1 MIHVSYSQ
9 TSQWIEALIEENF
22 KPCNLD
28 ERARNA
34 VKSLL
39 AKYNERLVRDSL
51 QKAVRQAKG
60 LARQENNSIC
70 EYLRDALEKDWLTQ
84 ICESYA
90 NPMID

>member
-1 MIHVSYSQ
+1 MSSSSLSDWV
-9 TSQWIEALIEENF
+9 EAIIEEHF

-28 ERARNA
+28 EMAKDA

-39 AKYNERLVRDSL
+39 TKYNERLVRDAL
-51 QKAVRQAKG
+51 HKAVRQAKG
-60 LARQENNSIC
+60 RARQEERQLC
-70 EYLRDALEKDWLTQ
+70 ELLKDALEKDWLTE